1 MKYGIKHI
9 GGQIE
14 AISRF
19 DIEESEKIPDDFTEI
34 TEESY
39 LSMIEKI
46 STHANVFYSEE
57 KQDLVVDA
65 DAEYS
70 DNEAKELL
78 KKRDELR
85 RLSIELDLMARLGEA
100 TEEAQIEFDEL
111 KRIYQGGE

>member
-9 GGQIE
+9 GGIIE

-19 DIEESEKIPDDFTEI
+19 DIEDEEKIPDDFTEI
-34 TEESY
+34 TEGYYEEF
-39 LSMIEKI
+39 IGITGE
-46 STHANVFYSEE
+46 YSQVTYNEE
-57 KQDLVVDA
+57 TGQLAVDA
-65 DAEYS
+65 DAEYG

-85 RLSIELDLMARLGEA
+85 RLSIELDLMARLGEV